1 MSQTSE
7 IILSV
12 WAMISFFANL
22 ILGIIA
28 IEEYSDL
35 VYHVGD
41 GAFCFWRSVFF
52 TQCLIYREAKREI
65 NKAGIKILELVVSP
79 FLIAGNVFCLIF
91 NILQIVFCFI
101 CEFYCFIF
109 RRKDDEQ

>member
-1 MSQTSE
+1 MSKTQE
-7 IILSV
+7 IILCV
-12 WAMISFFANL
+12 WAMVSFFANL

-28 IEEYSDL
+28 TEEYDDL

-52 TQCLIYREAKREI
+52 TQCFIYRETKQEI

-79 FLIAGNVFCLIF
+79 FLIVGNVCCFIF

-101 CEFYCFIF
+101 FEFYCFVF